1 MENLEQKYAI
11 ELDSIKGAIQSS
23 DLLNQYLDDEEDS
36 SYQALRESFEPQ
48 IDQIYQKV
56 AADNPLQLIS
66 FEQKLLD
73 PEFEGLYLSRILG
86 YAVLRGEVDELFRYK
101 RPQDHFKDVLLA
113 ICNSLNFDLISLR
126 IGQGVQVGFGLSSNI
141 WITNLI
147 EQVESKRVKSFLREQ
162 VLTKYRE
169 PEQRKAAYNK
179 YARQFTAMNFFS
191 AEFPSTTGELKVLF
205 SSLLHFLKIRVKLNV
220 NNSSLIPHLMDFLKN
235 EAFYG
240 TTEYVQMLYM
250 VVNFFDYGD
259 NEAWI
264 TARFNDERNNND
276 HFIQDYFEFHES
288 ILESDLEVDASVDG
302 KVIAMMDR
310 GVDDDLTR
318 FYTLMEVIHTKG
330 YVHDDSIEAVR
341 AFYDAH
347 EGLSTINDC
356 LRKSILQHFHRLFTS
371 LTPEDYTE
379 YFEINKVFAVY
390 IQLFNNQ
397 QFNLD
402 LKHKSLGYV
411 ARLLKTYTDKRGK
424 DYQEIKKFVSHTFVD
439 FGFLTEK
446 EVVELFKTRRK
457 RKKPA

>member
-1 MENLEQKYAI
+1 MENLEQKYDI
-11 ELDSIKGAIQSS
+11 ELESIKGAIQSS
-23 DLLNQYLDDEEDS
+23 DLLSKYLDDEEDA

-66 FEQKLLD
+66 FERKLLD
-73 PEFEGLYLSRILG
+73 QDFEGMYLSRILG

-113 ICNSLNFDLISLR
+113 ICSSSNFDLISLR

-147 EQVESKRVKSFLREQ
+147 ERVESKRVKSFLRSQ
-162 VLTKYRE
+162 VITKYRE
-169 PEQRKAAYNK
+169 PAQRKAAYNK
-179 YARQFTAMNFFS
+179 YARQFAAMNFYS
-191 AEFPSTTGELKVLF
+191 AEFPTTIGELKVLF
-205 SSLLHFLKIRVKLNV
+205 SSLLHFLKIRVGLDA
-220 NNSSLIPHLMDFLKN
+220 NNSSLIPHVIDFLKN
-235 EAFYG
+235 EDYYG
-240 TTEYVQMLYM
+240 STEYVQMIYM
-250 VVNFFDYGD
+250 MVNFFDYSAH
-259 NEAWI
+259 EAWL
-264 TARFNDERNNND
+264 TARFNDERKNNPR
-276 HFIQDYFEFHES
+276 FIQDYFEFHES
-288 ILESDLEVDASVDG
+288 ILESDLEVDASVDA
-302 KVIAMMDR
+302 KAISVIDR
-310 GVDDDLTR
+310 EMEDDLTR
-318 FYTLMEVIHTKG
+318 FYALMEVIHTKG
-330 YVHDDSIEAVR
+330 YVHDDSIESVR
-341 AFYDAH
+341 SFYDAH

-356 LRKSILQHFHRLFTS
+356 LRKSILQHFHRLFTN

-379 YFEINKVFAVY
+379 YFEVNKVFAVY

-411 ARLLKTYTDKRGK
+411 ARLLKKYTDKRGK
-424 DYQEIKKFVSHTFVD
+424 DYQEIKKFVGHTFVD